1 MSCSKKKERKTSW
14 DYFIKNF
21 KMHEIQFKADGGE
34 EGGNKRDICE
44 VIVLFFRLVLVFRRF
59 LLSVGVVTHFFVAN
73 LGSQIYFF
81 SMTRGKDGSEMGLGR

>member
-1 MSCSKKKERKTSW
+1 MFKKEGEE
-14 DYFIKNF
+14 DLLGLFYKNF